1 MATRSPKIADDIF
14 EVLQGRILSGSLA
27 PGERLPPERD
37 LAAEFGTNR
46 NTLREAVGRLEQ
58 ERLVTVRHG
67 QGVTVGDFRR
77 SGTINLLEPFLAHGS
92 DATEKLNALRDLLT
106 FRTQVLELAV
116 ELAVERAT
124 EADQERLGRLTRV
137 LRGAF
142 VAQDRIALS
151 EGFHEWLEALVD
163 SSHSLTARW
172 AANPYLDLNRSFTGR
187 FPALWITDAAFPQ
200 YLEACV
206 RAIREQDAPAGI
218 EATRQYYAT
227 IDGMIL
233 SAMNAALPFLAAEG
247 ARPEQEV

>member
-14 EVLQGRILSGSLA
+14 DALQQKILSGELA
-27 PGERLPPERD
+27 PGERLPSERD

-46 NTLREAVGRLEQ
+46 NTLREAMRRLEQ

-67 QGVTVGDFRR
+67 QGVTVGDFRK
-77 SGTINLLEPFLAHGS
+77 SGTIDLLEPFLAHGK

-124 EADQERLGRLTRV
+124 DADQERLGRLTRV

-142 VAQDRIALS
+142 AAQDRLALS

-163 SSHSLTARW
+163 ASHSLTARW

-187 FPALWITDAAFPQ
+187 FPALWITDQAFPA

-206 RAIREQDAPAGI
+206 HAIRSQDASAGI
-218 EATRQYYAT
+218 DATREYYGK

-233 SAMNAALPFLAAEG
+233 SAMTAALPFFASG
-247 ARPEQEV
+247 RPQPGEEV